1 MREAA
6 GAGLLLPRDEQEP
19 RRPTPEKEKTM
30 RPQFIMPAH
39 TPGPRDGRACHR
51 PPSRLRTKVL
61 LTGAV
66 PVLVLLAAG
75 CSSGTQSSTAAAVS
89 SVAASATPGGATVST
104 AASAPAG
111 TTAPAAASDLTGTW
125 NGTYNGSYSGTFTV
139 KWTQSGSS
147 VNGTIA
153 LPTVGTTE
161 QLNGTVS
168 GDKITFGTV
177 GSFAVTYSGTFSGN
191 SMSGTYNVT
200 GSPAGN
206 WSATRA

>member
-1 MREAA
+1 
-6 GAGLLLPRDEQEP
+6 
-19 RRPTPEKEKTM
+19 M
-30 RPQFIMPAH
+30 RPQFTMPAH
-39 TPGPRDGRACHR
+39 TPSPRDRDACHR
-51 PPSRLRTKVL
+51 PPSRLRASVL

-66 PVLVLLAAG
+66 PLIAMLAAG
-75 CSSGTQSSTAAAVS
+75 CSSGSAGSVTTAKVSSAAAAASTAA
-89 SVAASATPGGATVST
+89 P
-104 AASAPAG
+104 APAST
-111 TTAPAAASDLTGTW
+111 TTAPATASGLTGTW

-139 KWTQSGSS
+139 KWTQSGSG
-147 VNGTIA
+147 VKGTIA
-153 LPTVGTTE
+153 LPSVGTTE

-206 WSATRA
+206 WSATKA